1 MAPACSSCS
10 VCRNLLMVTL
20 GVGIAGSGH
29 KTGQRMPRSGHS
41 EHPAGVRH
49 QFGMLSA
56 FSVERCPPSWWNTVR
71 HQRGIVSAIA
81 WNTHVWATRFFEI
94 LDPGAFDEHF
104 FNGLLGIGTRPC
116 KFNELQG
123 FLLEDCPH
131 ATAKESRCSRFA
143 YSRANRVVGREC
155 ASRRLANTTQFFALQ
170 NMK

>member
-1 MAPACSSCS
+1 MPCGPRQKVPSVPRLSRALHPALMTVQLGLESVSTFPRNRCPACPGISVHLRLESVSSLP
-10 VCRNLLMVTL
+10 RNPHTPLHNARAAPTEGYPIVRSPL
-20 GVGIAGSGH
+20 GALIPLIS
-29 KTGQRMPRSGHS
+29 T
-41 EHPAGVRH
+41 
-49 QFGMLSA
+49 
-56 FSVERCPPSWWNTVR
+56 N
-71 HQRGIVSAIA
+71 
-81 WNTHVWATRFFEI
+81 
-94 LDPGAFDEHF
+94 
-104 FNGLLGIGTRPC
+104 LGIGTRPC